1 MHGKGAPYMNTVRTT
16 SPKSW
21 VMSAL
26 IIILL
31 GLGST
36 NTIENIAESKLDAS
50 FTNALT
56 TFAVV
61 RGINAVIS
69 VVQGTEVAIEPGGVG
84 VILTPGEIL
93 DPANDLIERFSW
105 IVLAASTSL
114 GAQIILLKIGT
125 TALADVLV
133 VLSGSI
139 LLISIWTSIL
149 ANSSWRNIL
158 IKSSVLVIF
167 IRFLIPIVI
176 LTNEV
181 VYSSILSPTY
191 INSQEVLENVEN
203 DVQELQARDSSSVS
217 DQSEEGFLG
226 YIRGFIDRTT
236 NSMNISAQYKEYD
249 EKIADASKHIINLIA
264 VFIFQTIVFPLIFLW
279 LAIRIFRMLINSN
292 FWLQPTYNTKCSK

>member
-1 MHGKGAPYMNTVRTT
+1 
-16 SPKSW
+16 
-21 VMSAL
+21 MSAL

-31 GLGST
+31 GLGLT
-36 NTIENIAESKLDAS
+36 NTIDSIAESQLEAS
-50 FTNALT
+50 FKNALT

-69 VVQGTEVAIEPGGVG
+69 VVQGTEVAIEPGGLG

-125 TALADVLV
+125 TDLANYLV

-139 LLISIWTSIL
+139 LLIGIWTPVL
-149 ANSSWRNIL
+149 AKSSWRNIL
-158 IKSSVLVIF
+158 IKSSILVIF
-167 IRFLIPIVI
+167 IRFLIPVVT

-181 VYSSILSPTY
+181 VCGSILSPTY
-191 INSQEVLENVEN
+191 INSQQVLENVES
-203 DVQELQARDSSSVS
+203 DVQDLQEQDNSSVA
-217 DQSEEGFLG
+217 DESEEGLLG
-226 YIRGFIDRTT
+226 SISRFYERTT
-236 NSMNISAQYKEYD
+236 NSMNISARYREYD
-249 EKIADASKHIINLIA
+249 EKVAGASKHIINLIA

-279 LAIRIFRMLINSN
+279 IAIRLFQLLINSN
-292 FWLQPTYNTKCSK
+292 LWLQPTHHNRINRGEN

>member
-1 MHGKGAPYMNTVRTT
+1 MNITRTV
-16 SPKSW
+16 SAKNGLI
-21 VMSAL
+21 SAL

-31 GLGST
+31 GLGFT
-36 NTIENIAESKLDAS
+36 NTIDDIAQSKLEAS

-125 TALADVLV
+125 TMLANILV
-133 VLSGSI
+133 ILSGCI
-139 LLISIWTSIL
+139 LIISLWTPLL
-149 ANSSWRNIL
+149 ANSRLRNFL
-158 IKSSVLVIF
+158 IKSSIVVIF
-167 IRFLIPIVI
+167 IRFLIPVVI
-176 LTNEV
+176 LANEV

-191 INSQEVLENVEN
+191 ISSQSVLENVEN
-203 DVQELQARDSSSVS
+203 DVQELQSQDSSSIS
-217 DQSEEGFLG
+217 DNSDSGILG
-226 YIRGFIDRTT
+226 SISRFYERTT
-236 NSMNISAQYKEYD
+236 NSMNLAARYREYD
-249 EKIADASKHIINLIA
+249 EKIAGASKHIINLIA
-264 VFIFQTIVFPLIFLW
+264 VFIFQTVVFPLIFLW
-279 LAIRIFRMLINSN
+279 LAMKLFRLLINNN
-292 FWLQPTYNTKCSK
+292 FWSQPTNNHQINEGEN

>member
-1 MHGKGAPYMNTVRTT
+1 MNVVRKN
-16 SPKSW
+16 SLKNW
-21 VMSAL
+21 LMSAL

-36 NTIENIAESKLDAS
+36 NTIDSIAENKLEAS

-114 GAQIILLKIGT
+114 GAQIVLLKIGT
-125 TALADVLV
+125 TVLANYLLI
-133 VLSGSI
+133 LSGSI

-149 ANSSWRNIL
+149 VNSSWKNFL
-158 IKSSVLVIF
+158 IKSAILVIF
-167 IRFLIPIVI
+167 IRFLIPIVT
-176 LTNEV
+176 LANEV

-217 DQSEEGFLG
+217 DESEEGILG
-226 YIRGFIDRTT
+226 TISRFYERTT
-236 NSMNISAQYKEYD
+236 NSMNLSARYREYD
-249 EKIADASKHIINLIA
+249 EKIAGASKHIINLIV
-264 VFIFQTIVFPLIFLW
+264 VFIFQTIVFPVIFLW
-279 LAIRIFRMLINSN
+279 LAIKLFHLLIKSDL
-292 FWLQPTYNTKCSK
+292 WLQPTYNNQ

>member
-1 MHGKGAPYMNTVRTT
+1 MNVVRTT
-16 SPKSW
+16 SAKNL
-21 VMSAL
+21 VMSTL

-31 GLGST
+31 GLGFT
-36 NTIENIAESKLDAS
+36 NTLDSVAESKLEAA

-125 TALADVLV
+125 SGLANYLV
-133 VLSGSI
+133 ILSGCI
-139 LLISIWTSIL
+139 LLISIWTSVL
-149 ANSSWRNIL
+149 ASSRWKGIL
-158 IKSSVLVIF
+158 IKASILLIF
-167 IRFLIPIVI
+167 IRFLIPVVV
-176 LTNEV
+176 LANEV

-191 INSQEVLENVEN
+191 IDSQAVLQNVES
-203 DVQELQARDSSSVS
+203 DVQALQTRDSSSVS
-217 DQSEEGFLG
+217 EESEEGVLG
-226 YIRGFIDRTT
+226 YISRFYERTT
-236 NSMNISAQYKEYD
+236 NSMNISARYREYD
-249 EKIADASKHIINLIA
+249 EKIAGASKHIINLIA

-279 LAIRIFRMLINSN
+279 LAIRFFRLLINSN
-292 FWLQPTYNTKCSK
+292 FWLPPTQNDQIKQGQD

>member
-1 MHGKGAPYMNTVRTT
+1 MLAKGSPYMNVLRKN
-16 SPKSW
+16 SLKNW

-36 NTIENIAESKLDAS
+36 NTLDSIAENKLEAS
-50 FTNALT
+50 FANALT

-114 GAQIILLKIGT
+114 GAQIVLLKIGT
-125 TALADVLV
+125 TVLANYLLI
-133 VLSGSI
+133 LSGSI

-149 ANSSWRNIL
+149 VNSRWRNFL
-158 IKSSVLVIF
+158 IKSAILVIF
-167 IRFLIPIVI
+167 IRFLIPIVT
-176 LTNEV
+176 LANEV

-217 DQSEEGFLG
+217 DESKEGILG
-226 YIRGFIDRTT
+226 TISRFYERTT
-236 NSMNISAQYKEYD
+236 NSMNLSARYREYD
-249 EKIADASKHIINLIA
+249 EKIAGASKHIINLIV

-279 LAIRIFRMLINSN
+279 LAIRFFDLLIKSN
-292 FWLQPTYNTKCSK
+292 FWLQSTYNNQ

>member
-1 MHGKGAPYMNTVRTT
+1 MLGKGPSYMNVVRKN
-16 SPKSW
+16 SPKNW
-21 VMSAL
+21 VMSTL

-36 NTIENIAESKLDAS
+36 NTIDSIAENKLEAS
-50 FTNALT
+50 FSNALT

-114 GAQIILLKIGT
+114 GAQIVLLKIGT
-125 TALADVLV
+125 TVLANYLV
-133 VLSGSI
+133 ILSGSI

-149 ANSSWRNIL
+149 ANSSWRNLL
-158 IKSSVLVIF
+158 IKSAILVIF
-167 IRFLIPIVI
+167 IRFLIPIVT
-176 LTNEV
+176 LATEV

-217 DQSEEGFLG
+217 DESEEGILSS
-226 YIRGFIDRTT
+226 IRRFYERTT
-236 NSMNISAQYKEYD
+236 NSMNISARYKEYD
-249 EKIADASKHIINLIA
+249 QKIAGASKHIINLIV
-264 VFIFQTIVFPLIFLW
+264 VFIFQTLVFPLIFLW
-279 LAIRIFRMLINSN
+279 LAIRLFSLLINSN
-292 FWLQPTYNTKCSK
+292 FWLQPTYNN

>member
-1 MHGKGAPYMNTVRTT
+1 MNVTRIS
-16 SPKSW
+16 SPKNW
-21 VMSAL
+21 LISAL

-36 NTIENIAESKLDAS
+36 NTIDSIADKKLEAA

-69 VVQGTEVAIEPGGVG
+69 VVQGTEVAIEPGGLG

-125 TALADVLV
+125 TVQANFLV
-133 VLSGSI
+133 MLSGSI
-139 LLISIWTSIL
+139 LLLSMWTSIL
-149 ANSSWRNIL
+149 ANSSWRQIL
-158 IKSSVLVIF
+158 IKSSILVIF
-167 IRFLIPIVI
+167 IRFLVPVVI
-176 LTNEV
+176 LANEV
-181 VYSSILSPTY
+181 VYNSILSPTY

-217 DQSEEGFLG
+217 DESEKGILG
-226 YIRGFIDRTT
+226 AITRFYERTT
-236 NSMNISAQYKEYD
+236 NSMNIAARYREYD
-249 EKIADASKHIINLIA
+249 EKISGASKHIINLIA
-264 VFIFQTIVFPLIFLW
+264 VFIFQTFVFPLIFLW
-279 LAIRIFRMLINSN
+279 LAMRLFRLLINSN
-292 FWLQPTYNTKCSK
+292 LWFQQ

>member
-1 MHGKGAPYMNTVRTT
+1 MNATRTT
-16 SPKSW
+16 SAKNW
-21 VMSAL
+21 LMSAL

-31 GLGST
+31 GLGTT
-36 NTIENIAESKLDAS
+36 NTIDSIAESKLEAS

-84 VILTPGEIL
+84 VILAPGEIL

-125 TALADVLV
+125 TVAVNFLV
-133 VLSGSI
+133 ILSGSI

-149 ANSSWRNIL
+149 ANSSWRNII
-158 IKSSVLVIF
+158 IKASVMVMF

-176 LTNEV
+176 LANEL

-191 INSQEVLENVEN
+191 INSQKVLENLEI
-203 DVQELQARDSSSVS
+203 DVQELQTQDSSSVP
-217 DQSEEGFLG
+217 DESEVGILG
-226 YIRGFIDRTT
+226 SISRFYERTT
-236 NSMNISAQYKEYD
+236 KSMNISARYKEYD
-249 EKIADASKHIINLIA
+249 EKISGASKHIINQIA
-264 VFIFQTIVFPLIFLW
+264 VFIFQTIVFPLIFFW
-279 LAIRIFRMLINSN
+279 LAIRLFRMLINSD
-292 FWLQPTYNTKCSK
+292 FWLQATDNDQG

>member
-1 MHGKGAPYMNTVRTT
+1 MNVVRKN
-16 SPKSW
+16 SPKNW
-21 VMSAL
+21 VMSTL

-36 NTIENIAESKLDAS
+36 NTIDSIAENKLEAS
-50 FTNALT
+50 FSNALT

-114 GAQIILLKIGT
+114 GAQIVLLKIGT
-125 TALADVLV
+125 TVLANYLV
-133 VLSGSI
+133 ILSGSI

-149 ANSSWRNIL
+149 ANSSWRNLL
-158 IKSSVLVIF
+158 IKSAILVIF
-167 IRFLIPIVI
+167 IRFLIPIVT
-176 LTNEV
+176 LATEV

-217 DQSEEGFLG
+217 DESEEGILSS
-226 YIRGFIDRTT
+226 IRRFYERTT
-236 NSMNISAQYKEYD
+236 NSMNISARYKEYD
-249 EKIADASKHIINLIA
+249 QKIAGASKHIINLIV
-264 VFIFQTIVFPLIFLW
+264 VFIFQTLVFPLIFLW
-279 LAIRIFRMLINSN
+279 LAIRLFSLLINSN
-292 FWLQPTYNTKCSK
+292 FWLQPTYNN

>member
-1 MHGKGAPYMNTVRTT
+1 MNITRTV
-16 SPKSW
+16 SAKNGLI
-21 VMSAL
+21 SAL

-31 GLGST
+31 GLGFT
-36 NTIENIAESKLDAS
+36 NTIDDIAQSTLEAS

-125 TALADVLV
+125 TMLANILV
-133 VLSGSI
+133 ILSGCI
-139 LLISIWTSIL
+139 LLISLWTPLL
-149 ANSSWRNIL
+149 ANSRWRNFL
-158 IKSSVLVIF
+158 IKSSIVVIF
-167 IRFLIPIVI
+167 IRFLIPVVI
-176 LTNEV
+176 LANEV

-191 INSQEVLENVEN
+191 ISSQSVLENVEN
-203 DVQELQARDSSSVS
+203 DVQELQSRDSSSIS
-217 DQSEEGFLG
+217 DNSDSGILG
-226 YIRGFIDRTT
+226 SISRFYERTT
-236 NSMNISAQYKEYD
+236 NSMNLAARYREYD
-249 EKIADASKHIINLIA
+249 EKIAGASKHIINLIA
-264 VFIFQTIVFPLIFLW
+264 VFIFQTVVFPLIFLW
-279 LAIRIFRMLINSN
+279 LAMKLFRLLINNN
-292 FWLQPTYNTKCSK
+292 FWP